1 MVRMEPHANEGRPSE
16 ARSRLLATA
25 GRVFYAEGIH
35 TVGVD
40 RIVEEA
46 RVTRA
51 TFYRHFRGKE
61 NLVVAYLNEAD
72 RSMRAEADAAV
83 SAGLPAADT
92 LRALSDTIARGIR
105 SPGFRG
111 CAFLNAAAEY
121 PDPAHPVHRA
131 VLAHRDWLLG
141 TTTGLLALIRE
152 EPAEHAARH
161 FVMLRDGAMAA
172 GCLYDPVLVGETF
185 LHGVEELLKAH
196 AETGSAQ

>member
-121 PDPAHPVHRA
+121 PDPAPGPPRGPRPPRLAPRHHHRA
-131 VLAHRDWLLG
+131 PRPDPGGAGR
-141 TTTGLLALIRE
+141 TRR
-152 EPAEHAARH
+152 PA
-161 FVMLRDGAMAA
+161 LRDAA
-172 GCLYDPVLVGETF
+172 
-185 LHGVEELLKAH
+185 
-196 AETGSAQ
+196 